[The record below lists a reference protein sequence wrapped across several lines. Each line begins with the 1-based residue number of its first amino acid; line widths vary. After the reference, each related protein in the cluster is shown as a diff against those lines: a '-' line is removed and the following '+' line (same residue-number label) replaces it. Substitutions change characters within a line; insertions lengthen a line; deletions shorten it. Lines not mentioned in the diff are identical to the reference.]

1 MARKVALLTVLAAV
15 AAALLAPAPA
25 SATGGLVRWLAA
37 GECVELKQ
45 KIGRK
50 AFRKRFGRRSMPAC
64 IKRNRAAA
72 RRAVGVA
79 AAECRAELDEW
90 GLELFLEDWL
100 SFEECVATYAEWE
113 LDGGLEDETGDE
125 EDPDEELPEE
135 P

>member
-1 MARKVALLTVLAAV
+1 MARRLALLTALAAV

-25 SATGGLVRWLAA
+25 PATGGLVRWLAA

-50 AFRKRFGRRSMPAC
+50 AFRKRFGRRAMPAC

-79 AAECRAELDEW
+79 TAECRAELDEW

-113 LDGGLEDETGDE
+113 LDGGFEDETGEE
-125 EDPDEELPEE
+125 EDPGAELPEE